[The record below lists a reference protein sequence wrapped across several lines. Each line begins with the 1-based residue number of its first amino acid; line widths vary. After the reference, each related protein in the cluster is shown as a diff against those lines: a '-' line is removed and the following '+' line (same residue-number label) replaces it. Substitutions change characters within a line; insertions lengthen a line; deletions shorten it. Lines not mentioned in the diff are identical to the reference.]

1 MNEPRSSWIRRIWPP
16 LPVWQRLDLSV
27 LFICIYTAIVSAF
40 YQIIHYQ
47 PPTWSGVTAAL
58 TALVL
63 SPLLT
68 FRNREAYDRWWEA
81 RKLWGQLIND
91 SRNLMLKL
99 KSFPEITEAERQ
111 LVRDELNE
119 FAVTLKRR
127 LRREPSERHL
137 PLEGAGKIY
146 QSIQTWRARG
156 AITDMQVLWL
166 DPHVRGL
173 MDVCGACE
181 RILQSPIPQSYR
193 ALLRHGLVLY
203 LVSAPWFVADQLGY
217 WSVPAIGILTY
228 FLLGIELTA
237 EVVENPFGTEGDDLE
252 LASYC
257 ETIRRSLDQIV
268 TTPVS

>member
-1 MNEPRSSWIRRIWPP
+1 
-16 LPVWQRLDLSV
+16 
-27 LFICIYTAIVSAF
+27 
-40 YQIIHYQ
+40 
-47 PPTWSGVTAAL
+47 
-58 TALVL
+58 
-63 SPLLT
+63 
-68 FRNREAYDRWWEA
+68 
-81 RKLWGQLIND
+81 
-91 SRNLMLKL
+91 
-99 KSFPEITEAERQ
+99 
-111 LVRDELNE
+111 
-119 FAVTLKRR
+119 
-127 LRREPSERHL
+127 
-137 PLEGAGKIY
+137 
-146 QSIQTWRARG
+146 
-156 AITDMQVLWL
+156 MQVLWL

-181 RILQSPIPQSYR
+181 RILHSPIPQSYR